1 MKYRSNLRCPDLEP
15 AFAHAFSEP
24 YGCGHDVMRDR
35 DFQPGCGYMHHDEAA
50 ILYHVA
56 KAVGGDWIEIGTHT
70 GWSAAHVALG
80 ASSVAGIDPQLSK
93 PDFWARTNENLTA
106 AGVRERVQLW
116 PVTSAE
122 FFASYVA
129 SHVDG
134 VVVDGCHTA
143 PAPLEDARMALK
155 ALKPRGAVV
164 FHDCV
169 GSPVFDGVQYLVNNG
184 FKFRV
189 YNTPQRLTACWR
201 GDIEMPFHIPDPAID
216 WAVWRERVLPLDITK
231 ES

>member
-15 AFAHAFSEP
+15 AFAHAVSEP
-24 YGCGHDVMRDR
+24 YGCGHDVMHDR
-35 DFQPGCGYMHHDEAA
+35 DFQPGCGFMGHDEAA
-50 ILYHVA
+50 ILYHIA
-56 KAVGGDWIEIGTHT
+56 SAVGGDWIEIGTHT

-106 AGVRERVQLW
+106 AGVRERVALW
-116 PVTSAE
+116 PMISAE
-122 FFASYVA
+122 YFTGYANGRA
-129 SHVDG
+129 DG
-134 VVVDGCHTA
+134 VVIDGDHTA
-143 PAPLEDARMALK
+143 PAPLQDAQRALK
-155 ALKPRGAVV
+155 VLKPRGAIV

-169 GSPVFDGVQYLVNNG
+169 GQSVFDGVHHLIDNG

-189 YNTPQRLTACWR
+189 YNTPQMLTVCWR
-201 GDIEMPFHIPDPAID
+201 GDVEMPFHVPDPAINWTPHRAQMPFD
-216 WAVWRERVLPLDITK
+216 WSK